1 MAANF
6 CDMIDV
12 TDEKES
18 FIVYNFCYPSTE
30 TQKKYLHFPLCLL
43 YVKILDQTP
52 ISDQCLCSFLLL
64 SHLKQQAE
72 HHTDQQVK
80 RN

>member
-1 MAANF
+1 
-6 CDMIDV
+6 MIDV
-12 TDEKES
+12 TDEKEYL
-18 FIVYNFCYPSTE
+18 IVQLSVNRNP
-30 TQKKYLHFPLCLL
+30 TQKYLHLPLRLL
-43 YVKILDQTP
+43 YVKILNQIP
-52 ISDQCLCSFLLL
+52 SSDQCLCSFLLL

>member
-1 MAANF
+1 MLQMRQNLSLSRLLL
-6 CDMIDV
+6 
-12 TDEKES
+12 S
-18 FIVYNFCYPSTE
+18 FNGEMSSP
-30 TQKKYLHFPLCLL
+30 PLWLL
-43 YVKILDQTP
+43 YVKMLDQTP
-52 ISDQCLCSFLLL
+52 ISELRLCSFLLL

>member
-1 MAANF
+1 MTE
-6 CDMIDV
+6 V
-12 TDEKES
+12 TDEEEC
-18 FIVYNFCYPSTE
+18 FIVQLSINRNPK
-30 TQKKYLHFPLCLL
+30 QKYLHFPLRLL
-43 YVKILDQTP
+43 YVKILDQIP
-52 ISDQCLCSFLLL
+52 ISDQFLCSFLLL

>member
-1 MAANF
+1 MRKNVSLCRF
-6 CDMIDV
+6 CVIHQ
-12 TDEKES
+12 
-18 FIVYNFCYPSTE
+18 
-30 TQKKYLHFPLCLL
+30 QKPKRNIFTFPLPLL
-43 YVKILDQTP
+43 YVKILDQIP

-64 SHLKQQAE
+64 SHLKQQAK